1 MNQIELGLREGFADQ
16 FERGSGRPSRGYYAQ
31 DGTRLPSASTIAG
44 RFKDSSGLLRWAFQ
58 RGRSGAEDLYDET
71 ALGIGTLV
79 HKCIESELGGVPSP
93 EIPVRFRAPVESA
106 LNAWHEWFL
115 SQNFEIVATEVPLV
129 SERYRFGGTIDSIVR
144 DRHGRLAVG
153 DWKSSKA
160 VYPDYLVQ
168 VAGYRILWEENRG
181 PVEGGYHIAR
191 FSKED
196 GYFSSRYYPDLTKAE
211 RLFVLLREAYDL
223 DKQLAG
229 MTK

>member
-1 MNQIELGLREGFADQ
+1 MSQFELGLREGFADE
-16 FERGSGRPSRGYYAQ
+16 FERGPGRPSRGYYIDA
-31 DGTRLPSASTIAG
+31 DRVPSSSTIAG
-44 RFKDSSGLLRWAFQ
+44 RFKDSTGLLRWAFN

-79 HKCIESELGGVPSP
+79 HKCIENEIGGRPSP
-93 EIPVRFRAPVESA
+93 EIPDEFRAPVESA

-129 SERYRFGGTIDSIVR
+129 SRKHRFGGTIDSIVR

-168 VAGYRILWEENRG
+168 IAGYRILWEENRG
-181 PVEGGYHIAR
+181 PVEGGYYLAR

-196 GYFSSRYYPDLTKAE
+196 GYFSSRYYPDLAKAE
-211 RLFVLLREAYDL
+211 RMFLLLREAYDL
-223 DKQLAG
+223 DRALAG